1 MIEICFSNLDKS
13 QRFLCK
19 HFPKIFGAFLIYQ
32 ATRATVK
39 AELMKDGEDETEK
52 QLVRMLHFN
61 PENVVFNIK
70 KY

>member
-1 MIEICFSNLDKS
+1 M
-13 QRFLCK
+13 
-19 HFPKIFGAFLIYQ
+19 
-32 ATRATVK
+32 K